1 MSKFDIDYREWGR
14 YDLFYTGE
22 FDPADYLECENEGM
36 LESYVWEDI
45 TEAAR
50 EGGNAYL
57 ERDESEFEL
66 PEKFVE
72 EWRHLKEMQVRL

>member
-1 MSKFDIDYREWGR
+1 MSKFNIDYREWGH
-14 YDLFYTGE
+14 YDLSYSEE
-22 FDPADYLECENEGM
+22 FDPAYYLECEDEDE
-36 LESYVWEDI
+36 LYDYVWEDI

-50 EGGNAYL
+50 EGGNAHL